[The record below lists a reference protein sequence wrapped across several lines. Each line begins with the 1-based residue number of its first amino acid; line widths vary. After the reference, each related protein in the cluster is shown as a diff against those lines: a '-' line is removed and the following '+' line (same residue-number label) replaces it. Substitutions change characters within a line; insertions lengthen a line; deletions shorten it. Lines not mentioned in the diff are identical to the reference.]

1 MPSREQCMAGLGL
14 FIGFS
19 LTPIIGHY
27 LMRKMMPPKKI
38 MFVDVENVGAKNIER
53 FIVENKDAI
62 LVLITGTQTSVK
74 FGPEMLSEMSRANS
88 RVEIAHA
95 DQTSDQLADKILT
108 AKVGEYRQRYP
119 KATLT
124 IVSKDK
130 GFDAFFKESLKE

>member
-27 LMRKMMPPKKI
+27 LMRKMTPPKKI

-53 FIVENKDAI
+53 FIVENKDVI

-95 DQTSDQLADKILT
+95 DRTSDSMPSFLL
-108 AKVGEYRQRYP
+108 
-119 KATLT
+119 
-124 IVSKDK
+124 
-130 GFDAFFKESLKE
+130 